1 MLKIYERYPV
11 VNINGEWER
20 MTIFPKTC
28 VLEEIPEEFTF
39 YKTFE
44 DLYND
49 IKSACVNT
57 YVSKTLTFF
66 TKEKVCYVSI
76 ADRDFAK
83 KITKKNFPE
92 NGIQFGW
99 EYDELKNPTMKY
111 LFNNLSA
118 DDLIKYLKD
127 RDISIEKV
135 LKNN

>member
-1 MLKIYERYPV
+1 MLKIYECYPV

-28 VLEEIPEEFTF
+28 VLEEIPEEVTH
-39 YKTFE
+39 YETFE

-66 TKEKVCYVSI
+66 TKEKICYISI
-76 ADRDFAK
+76 ADRDFEK

-99 EYDELKNPTMKY
+99 EHDELKNPTMKY
-111 LFNNLSA
+111 LFNHLSA

-127 RDISIEKV
+127 RDISVEKI